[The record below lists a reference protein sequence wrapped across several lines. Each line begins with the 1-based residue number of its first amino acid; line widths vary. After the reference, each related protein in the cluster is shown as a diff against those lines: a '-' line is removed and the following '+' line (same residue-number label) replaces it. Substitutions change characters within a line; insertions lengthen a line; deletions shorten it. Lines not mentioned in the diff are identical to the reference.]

1 MKKTYQNHRGFT
13 LTEIL
18 VTITILIV
26 LALLS
31 TIGVNRIRETA
42 RRSASANNLRQFG
55 VAVTSFVAD
64 NNGYMPASRTGS
76 FYWPQV
82 VWSNLESLDVFLI
95 PKTPDRPMDWA
106 KGKDGWFDGLKAET
120 PEKRPIRWNYV
131 INGGAPDSPF
141 AELGSDGK
149 GLATIKNGI
158 SRPFRDIVDPTRT
171 VMMAEGNGAWWINNN
186 GAARI
191 RTWSNGSSNI
201 LWCDG
206 SLQSL
211 NPKKDL
217 RAEHF
222 KVTKTGL

>member
-1 MKKTYQNHRGFT
+1 MKTNSRNPGGFT

-26 LALLS
+26 LAVLS
-31 TIGVNRIRETA
+31 TIGVSRIRETA

-55 VAVTSFVAD
+55 VAITSFVAD

-76 FYWPQV
+76 YYWPQV

-106 KGKDGWFDGLKAET
+106 KGKDGWFARVNAET
-120 PEKRPIRWNYV
+120 PEKRQIRWNYV
-131 INGGAPDSPF
+131 INGGHPDSPF
-141 AELGSDGK
+141 AEVGSDGK
-149 GLATIKNGI
+149 GLAGIKQGI

-171 VMMAEGNGAWWINNN
+171 VMMAEGNGSWWINGN

-191 RTWSNGSSNI
+191 RTWANGSSNI

-217 RAEHF
+217 RAEYF
-222 KVTKTGL
+222 KVTRTGF